1 MRAARFGRR
10 EQPSRHHTVSDA
22 RRCLQPCLGDIY
34 TTQAVE
40 FARSVE
46 RVVLVDGV
54 RPAELMIDFE
64 VGVTMR
70 PIRVPKLDSDDFDEQ

>member
-1 MRAARFGRR
+1 M
-10 EQPSRHHTVSDA
+10 
-22 RRCLQPCLGDIY
+22 
-34 TTQAVE
+34 
-40 FARSVE
+40 E